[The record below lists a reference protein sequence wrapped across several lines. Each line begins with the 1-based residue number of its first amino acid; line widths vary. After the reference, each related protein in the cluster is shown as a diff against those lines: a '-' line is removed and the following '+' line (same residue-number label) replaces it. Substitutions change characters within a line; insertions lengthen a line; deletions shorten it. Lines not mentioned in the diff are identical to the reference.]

1 MPGGFE
7 ICEAILCEWN
17 RSQTKVRETKPPI
30 CFDEYCVAGLSVSGV
45 LTLSAQDMSHRSA
58 AFDSIDT
65 SENGIR

>member
-1 MPGGFE
+1 
-7 ICEAILCEWN
+7 
-17 RSQTKVRETKPPI
+17 VRETKPPI
-30 CFDEYCVAGLSVSGV
+30 CFDEYCVAGVSVSGV